1 MEAIQQNQI
10 SKQIPNA
17 SLKKIE
23 KHINECG
30 RLLLLHLNLLRSGKM
45 SVRPL
50 LNALI
55 CVGINIMCYFSLN
68 IYKELSVISFLA
80 TQGVVVFL
88 VFICDIISEEIE
100 NKTVEDLIAGNLSSN
115 NRKASLIER
124 KLGQFKSYMR
134 RTIL

>member
-1 MEAIQQNQI
+1 MEQHYI
-10 SKQIPNA
+10 
-17 SLKKIE
+17 
-23 KHINECG
+23 
-30 RLLLLHLNLLRSGKM
+30 
-45 SVRPL
+45 
-50 LNALI
+50 
-55 CVGINIMCYFSLN
+55 

-124 KLGQFKSYMR
+124 KLGQFKVICEGLFY
-134 RTIL
+134 RTQGRFKLD